1 MNNSV
6 QIVANRFFLAF
17 MMLIALNIGGCATI
31 ISGTTQDISITS
43 IPEGS
48 DVKVEQL
55 KGAESS
61 LVWQGKTPSTASL
74 KRKNSY
80 LVTISHD
87 GFQKSE
93 VPVEYGSTNGWAWGN
108 LLIGG
113 IIGIIVDGISGAS
126 INLKPEK
133 ISESLVKLP
142 PIKADI
148 MREELS
154 HVH

>member
-1 MNNSV
+1 MNAEKTNE
-6 QIVANRFFLAF
+6 QDLMRGA
-17 MMLIALNIGGCATI
+17 LIPTFA
-31 ISGTTQDISITS
+31 
-43 IPEGS
+43 
-48 DVKVEQL
+48 V
-55 KGAESS
+55 
-61 LVWQGKTPSTASL
+61 
-74 KRKNSY
+74 
-80 LVTISHD
+80 
-87 GFQKSE
+87 
-93 VPVEYGSTNGWAWGN
+93 
-108 LLIGG
+108 G